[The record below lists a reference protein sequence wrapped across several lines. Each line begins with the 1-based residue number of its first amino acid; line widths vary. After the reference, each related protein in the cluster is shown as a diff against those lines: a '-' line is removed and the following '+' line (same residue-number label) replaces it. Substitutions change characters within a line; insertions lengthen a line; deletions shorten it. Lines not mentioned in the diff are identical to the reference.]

1 MKIKRKTAMPELRV
15 CVKTDIKTGETFAVL
30 PKGEGASLM
39 IPVFSIKEGHSAC
52 SFGYLLTDVRRATGK
67 EAEPVISMLRTLYP
81 DKEIVVTK
89 NLPCY
94 AKM

>member
-52 SFGYLLTDVRRATGK
+52 SFGYLLTNVRRATAR
-67 EAEPVISMLRTLYP
+67 EAQPVVDMLRTLYP

>member
-1 MKIKRKTAMPELRV
+1 MRIKRKTTLPELRV
-15 CVKTDIKTGETFAVL
+15 CVKTDVRTGDTFAVL